1 MVNVNEMVYD
11 KRNEFVVLWFQGNR
25 QDGVWSEENDW
36 EGLCFEEIKEIGLWS
51 EGKEMKEEQWR
62 L

>member
-1 MVNVNEMVYD
+1 MVYD

-36 EGLCFEEIKEIGLWS
+36 DGLCFEEIKEIGLWS
-51 EGKEMKEEQWR
+51 EGNDMKEEKWR